1 MNNGIQFERYCLL
14 NDYFSKL
21 DLELENG
28 NPDYYNSNENR
39 ITMDELY
46 EKYFEIQDE
55 KLSGNPSVAKELINK
70 LLFFEY
76 KPVNDFQ
83 KKYFKMYIQMLKDL
97 KVMECIPAS
106 QILEEDFEEE
116 PEEEY
121 KKGSS
126 APIIPQEE
134 LEMMIEQFEKEK
146 KASAYIKPSYF
157 SIEEKDMLKERI
169 KEFWGFKNPRQE

>member
-1 MNNGIQFERYCLL
+1 
-14 NDYFSKL
+14 
-21 DLELENG
+21 
-28 NPDYYNSNENR
+28 
-39 ITMDELY
+39 
-46 EKYFEIQDE
+46 
-55 KLSGNPSVAKELINK
+55 LINK
-70 LLFFEY
+70 LLFFDY

-106 QILEEDFEEE
+106 QILKDDFEEE
-116 PEEEY
+116 PKEEY
-121 KKGSS
+121 KTGSS
-126 APIIPQEE
+126 ATIIPQEE

-169 KEFWGFKNPRQE
+169 KEFWGFKKLY